1 MSGQSSRPVEVST
14 PAVNQ
19 DEPGLGLPSRSQRTV
34 VIGVALICTAG
45 LIALGNWQLER
56 RIWKHELINR
66 VEARIHTTPVA
77 APRLSRWDQRAT
89 EQFDYLRV
97 QVSGRFDATRQVLVE
112 SSTDLGAG
120 YWVMTPLLLD
130 DGASLLVNRGFAPL
144 AMKHELQRDQHMD
157 AATVTGLV
165 RAPEPRCSLLREN
178 APAEGRWCSRDVAG
192 IAIAHDLRLAAPYFI
207 DAEAKDGNAA
217 YPVALTRVRFSDNHL
232 IYALTWYGLAVF
244 GLSFAIL
251 AGFPRLL
258 RRARSE

>member
-1 MSGQSSRPVEVST
+1 
-14 PAVNQ
+14 
-19 DEPGLGLPSRSQRTV
+19 
-34 VIGVALICTAG
+34 
-45 LIALGNWQLER
+45 
-56 RIWKHELINR
+56 
-66 VEARIHTTPVA
+66 
-77 APRLSRWDQRAT
+77 
-89 EQFDYLRV
+89 
-97 QVSGRFDATRQVLVE
+97 
-112 SSTDLGAG
+112 
-120 YWVMTPLLLD
+120 
-130 DGASLLVNRGFAPL
+130 
-144 AMKHELQRDQHMD
+144 MD